1 VQGDPIGLTTCP
13 QPFDAVLQ
21 LPSEMLNWDQ
31 RSRIIG
37 FRNTYRLYPGDVFH
51 TLGAKA
57 YPLSPAPYKMPPL
70 HYKMDGQHYRL
81 EDYLQRQNVTGL
93 LILKNGRV
101 AYEYYGGANSEKTLW
116 TSRSVAKSVVSI
128 LVGIAIKEGFIG
140 SVADPI
146 TRYLPELKGSVWKDV
161 TLRDLLQ
168 HTSGVVW
175 NENYADPNSE
185 FAHLTQCEAGAA
197 AYECVLRLVTEVKR
211 KQGVKSGELWS
222 YNTGGAWL
230 VGRVLERS
238 TGMTIAHYLETR
250 LWSRFAMQSDGVWQ
264 ALLEGQVDMGGH
276 GFNATLRDWGRFALF
291 VANGGQLPNGEK
303 LLPTAWIDQSVT
315 WTKATGSV
323 TPATPDGQFGYQWWF
338 GGVDPSRGGT
348 DNAMQTAKRTFWAE
362 GIFGQAIAINRAE
375 RLVMVQ
381 WSTWREA
388 DTPASLYDEQA
399 PFFNAVAHAVGRAH
413 RSGRKR
419 VNPIRPETARAP
431 PGSSVASAPAC
442 ARANARRGAP
452 NPEGHRTESAI
463 ARASPRPV
471 RR

>member
-1 VQGDPIGLTTCP
+1 MSSRSAAIALLAATVSATGIEVPVRAAGELAAPRHAEPAQCKAIGLTACP
-13 QPFDAVLQ
+13 QPFDAVLP
-21 LPSEMLNWDQ
+21 LPSDMLNWDQ
-31 RSRIIG
+31 HSRVIG

-57 YPLSPAPYKMPPL
+57 YPLPPAPYKMPPL
-70 HYKMDGQHYRL
+70 HYEMDGRHYRL

-128 LVGIAIKEGFIG
+128 LVGMAIKGGFIG

-146 TRYLPELKGSVWKDV
+146 TRYLPELKGSAWEDV

-175 NENYADPNSE
+175 NEDYADPNSE
-185 FAHLTQCEAGAA
+185 FAHLTQCEASAA
-197 AYECVLRLVTEVKR
+197 AYECVLHLVTEVKR

-238 TGMTIAHYLETR
+238 TGMTIAHFLETR

-303 LLPTAWIDQSVT
+303 LLPTEWIDQSVT
-315 WTKATGSV
+315 WTKADGFCDARHTG
-323 TPATPDGQFGYQWWF
+323 
-338 GGVDPSRGGT
+338 
-348 DNAMQTAKRTFWAE
+348 RTIRVPMVVRRRRSKPRRYRQCHADREADLWAE

-381 WSTWREA
+381 WSTWKEA

-399 PFFNAVAHAVGRAH
+399 LFFNAVAHAVG
-413 RSGRKR
+413 GR
-419 VNPIRPETARAP
+419 
-431 PGSSVASAPAC
+431 
-442 ARANARRGAP
+442 
-452 NPEGHRTESAI
+452 
-463 ARASPRPV
+463 
-471 RR
+471 